1 MVMAVIPGNIALS
14 IILGISL
21 KKVWSAI
28 NVLQFLI
35 YLNQWNLSLPANTD
49 KFVGYI
55 KFIARGEFI
64 PKDKILNKVLPLF
77 RIPQS
82 NDKSIMFTR
91 FLIIILVGVAV
102 VAIVVGLLVYLCRNK
117 NTRLSRELNNVKDKI
132 FWNIIIRTII

>member
-91 FLIIILVGVAV
+91 FLIIILVGVTV